1 MEDEIT
7 LGPERRRYPRLR
19 LELSFQSRYGA
30 GQLEDVTLFGIS
42 FRSRRRLRSGEEVEL
57 EIMVPEGQG
66 QPAKVSRSSSLRLRV
81 VIVWCRKLNGRRLY
95 LCGGRIASVLDDK
108 YQELMAFL
116 FGEAANQA
124 LTSQQQLREASV
136 YRTLAEAIGDPI
148 CVIQDERIA
157 YANEAFYTA
166 LRGTPDTVRGQLFST
181 WVVRDHL
188 EIWER
193 FLRQG
198 RENGRDQ
205 DILQLTLQDGSGR
218 RTEFELHLKVFLHQS
233 QRAYLAVLR
242 DVSARKAFEQQLVQ
256 AEKMRALG
264 EMAGGVAHDFNNIL
278 GGILGRTQLLLM
290 QTQEAQLRKGL
301 EIIEK
306 LTLDGAKTVRR
317 IQEFTRTRRDRVH
330 EELDLNALIEET
342 IQLTEQRWK
351 HEPLAA
357 GVTIDLRFEPQSLR
371 PLRGNVEELREVI
384 SNLIFNAVDA
394 LPHGGRITILTFADA
409 ENLHVQ
415 VTDNGIGISEDILWR
430 VFEPF
435 FTTKQLRGSGL
446 GLSMVYSIVSRHGG
460 EISLTSKPQVG
471 TTVNIV
477 FHQHPGAVAEQMM
490 QPPAQQPEA
499 ALRSDI
505 MLIDDDD
512 GIRDFLHD
520 LLTAQ
525 GYRVLSFDRGRPA
538 LAAFQE
544 NPCGVVITDLGIPDI
559 SGWDVARQVKSQ
571 APATKIMLIT
581 GWGVQIEDAQVR
593 ASGIDHVLAK
603 PFQVREI
610 LAQVKLLTGK
620 V

>member
-7 LGPERRRYPRLR
+7 LPSERRRCPRLR
-19 LELSFQSRYGA
+19 LSLSYQSRYGA
-30 GQLEDVTLFGIS
+30 GQLEDVSLFGIS
-42 FRSRRRLRSGEEVEL
+42 FRSRRRLQVGEEIEL
-57 EIMVPEGQG
+57 ELMVPAMPS
-66 QPAKVSRSSSLRLRV
+66 QPAEASHSSSLRLRV
-81 VIVWCRKLNGRRLY
+81 VIVWCKKLNGQRHY
-95 LCGGRIASVLDDK
+95 LCGGRIAGVQDDR

-116 FGEAANQA
+116 FGEAANLA
-124 LTSQQQLREASV
+124 LSSQEKLREVSV

-148 CVIQDERIA
+148 CVIQNERIA
-157 YANEAFYTA
+157 YANGAFFTA
-166 LRGTPDTVRGQLFST
+166 LRGTPDTVRGQLFSS
-181 WVVRDHL
+181 WVAREHL

-198 RENGRDQ
+198 REDGRDQ

-218 RTEFELHLKVFLHQS
+218 RTEFELHLKAFQHQE
-233 QRAYLAVLR
+233 QHAYLAVLR

-330 EELDLNALIEET
+330 EELDLNALIEEA

-351 HEPLAA
+351 QEPLAA
-357 GVTIDLRFEPQSLR
+357 GLSIDLRFEPQPLR

-394 LPHGGRITILTFADA
+394 LPQGGRITILTFADA

-415 VTDNGIGISEDILWR
+415 VRDNGIGIDEDILWR

-446 GLSMVYSIVSRHGG
+446 GLSMAYSIVNRHGG
-460 EISLTSKPQVG
+460 EISLTSKPGVG

-477 FHQHPGAVAEQMM
+477 FHQHPGAADQIM
-490 QPPAQQPEA
+490 QPPAQQAEV

-520 LLTAQ
+520 LLTAE

-544 NPCGVVITDLGIPDI
+544 SPCGVVITDLGIPDI
-559 SGWDVARQVKSQ
+559 SGWDVARQVKIQ